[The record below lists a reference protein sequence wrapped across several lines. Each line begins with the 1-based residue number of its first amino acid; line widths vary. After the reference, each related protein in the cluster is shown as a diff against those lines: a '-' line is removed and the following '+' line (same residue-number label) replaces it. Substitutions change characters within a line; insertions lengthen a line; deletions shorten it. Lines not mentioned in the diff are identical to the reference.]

1 MELRARY
8 YDGRSAEQREVALES
23 DALTWLRVRGA
34 DFRRDWPLA
43 EVKASARI
51 GNTPRTLRFPDGSL
65 CETDDNDA
73 VDRMLGDQVS
83 AGSRLLHRWESSLGA
98 VLAALALTIAAGW
111 AGVVWG
117 IPALAKQAA
126 FALPASTESHIG
138 RDALAALDRVVLEPS
153 RLPAERQA
161 GLRALFAGMTSD
173 LAGAAGYRLECR
185 RGGRIGPNALAL
197 PSGIVVLTD
206 ELVALAHD
214 DREIEAVLAHELGHL
229 RARHS
234 LRHLLEN
241 SATALVVAATLGDV
255 TSLTSLVAAAPM
267 VLVQAKYSRQ
277 FEREADDFALA
288 WLRRRGIPP
297 QAFAAILERMEAARP
312 GPEAPDFLLS
322 HPATRERIERAR
334 GTPKS

>member
-1 MELRARY
+1 MIELRAQY
-8 YDGRSAEQREVALES
+8 YDGRSAERREVTLES
-23 DALTWLRVRGA
+23 DARTWVRVRGV
-34 DFRRDWPLA
+34 DLRRDWPLSA
-43 EVKASARI
+43 VHASARI

-73 VDRMLGDQVS
+73 VDRMLGAQLA
-83 AGSRLLHRWESSLGA
+83 AGSRLLHRWESSLGT

-117 IPALAKQAA
+117 IPALARQVA
-126 FALPASTESHIG
+126 FAMPESTESHIG
-138 RDALAALDRVVLEPS
+138 RDALAALDRVVLRPS
-153 RLPAERQA
+153 ALPAARQA
-161 GLRALFAGMTSD
+161 ALQALFAGMTAD
-173 LAGAAGYRLECR
+173 LEGAGAYRLVCR
-185 RGGRIGPNALAL
+185 SGGRLGPNALAL

-229 RARHS
+229 RGRHA

-241 SATALVVAATLGDV
+241 SATALLAAAVLGDV

-277 FEREADDFALA
+277 FEGEADDFALA
-288 WLRRRGIPP
+288 WLQRHGIAP
-297 QAFAAILERMEAARP
+297 QTFAAILERMQAAHP
-312 GPEAPDFLLS
+312 GPDAPGFLSS

-334 GTPKS
+334 GGR